1 MISALLLLTCCLSAP
16 ADVTIDTDSITL
28 NKLIPFPASDSRGAI
43 SLGFAP
49 NPGLA
54 RRFLKDELLA
64 RITAAGF
71 STDDL
76 KLPDSI
82 LVHRLSQGL
91 DRDRLTQVVLD
102 AFIRQFPGGN
112 VEIRRSTCRSSR
124 LAPGKSIW
132 LRAFPRIWIP
142 RAPICVKLDVRGDNF
157 VQNPLRPNIRADRNI
172 AAGHHASNLRAV
184 ANSAGG
190 CGVEADAFTGQPR
203 RLVVTR

>member
-1 MISALLLLTCCLSAP
+1 MISALLLITCCLSAP

-64 RITAAGF
+64 KVTSAGF
-71 STDDL
+71 STEDL

-102 AFIRQFPGGN
+102 AFIRQYPGGN
-112 VEIRRSTCRSSR
+112 VEIQAIEVPVIQIGT
-124 LAPGKSIW
+124 GKVDMAASVPA
-132 LRAFPRIWIP
+132 RVDPSGP
-142 RAPICVKLDVRGDNF
+142 VYVKLDVRGDNF
-157 VQNPLRPNIRADRNI
+157 VRTLYVR
-172 AAGHHASNLRAV
+172 
-184 ANSAGG
+184 
-190 CGVEADAFTGQPR
+190 T
-203 RLVVTR
+203 